1 MIQFAF
7 GWCMSPSLGYHVDWK
22 LKQLCFAYPVIL
34 FTIPCLIKNLF
45 STPIYSSPWSRSQ
58 CEKLAHFSTTGA
70 KSENLFWRLREAD
83 AGEHTWVDRG
93 HRPVDAQVINR
104 GISCMLQ
111 VGWFVRMLCCV
122 IAKMLENSI
131 PVPHSQKMISLWKGA
146 IFINHPTTVLGPSEF
161 GLELSRAKQRRL
173 SVSGRFGCFS
183 KTRYPSILW
192 TLSDCRNPFVF
203 VSALWETANF
213 EVFEVQ

>member
-1 MIQFAF
+1 MHV
-7 GWCMSPSLGYHVDWK
+7 SKLGVSWLIGSWNNYF
-22 LKQLCFAYPVIL
+22 LVIL
-34 FTIPCLIKNLF
+34 FTIPCLMKLTYFQHRYIPLHGF
-45 STPIYSSPWSRSQ
+45 RSQ
-58 CEKLAHFSTTGA
+58 CEKLAHFPRPERSQRTCFGGYG
-70 KSENLFWRLREAD
+70 RAD

-161 GLELSRAKQRRL
+161 GLELSRAKRRRL

-192 TLSDCRNPFVF
+192 TLSDGRNPCVF
-203 VSALWETANF
+203 LSALWETANF